1 MKKEIAKSLLSLK
14 TAIKKHSPEILVVA
28 GVIGV
33 VTSAVM
39 ACKATTKV
47 GEILDKTK
55 EDIEAIHKCEED
67 ESVKDQYSSED
78 AKKDL
83 AIVYVQTGVK
93 FAKLYGPSVVLGAL
107 SITSILASNNILRKR
122 NVALGAAYAAID
134 KGFKE
139 YRSRVIERFG
149 EEVDRELKYN
159 LKAKKFDETVID
171 EETGKEKKVKKNGF
185 VVSPAD
191 ISGYARFFEKYTQDE
206 DGNSI
211 LNPHW
216 ESNNEYNLMFIKA
229 QERYANDLLKAKK
242 RVFLNEVYE
251 MLGLPRTKAGQIVG
265 WVYDPENPYA
275 NRDSRFYQTLIYNG
289 SEWEGK
295 TVRFDINQPN
305 ANSARCGYGLKK
317 FIEEHV
323 GPDSDLYTGVY
334 AQDNDWPYF
343 RYAEIQL
350 NYAEAMNEALD
361 APDDNV
367 YDAVNDVRTRSGQP
381 SLPDG
386 LTKDEMRERIRNE
399 RRVELVLEE
408 HRFFDLRRWKDAAH
422 LRETVRGMT
431 VQYDETEDKFIY
443 TIVDI
448 EPRSFS
454 ETYYYL
460 PIPQSE
466 VEKNP
471 LLNS

>member
-1 MKKEIAKSLLSLK
+1 MKKAEIVKSMNGFLSK
-14 TAIKKHSPEILVVA
+14 TSFQLKKHSPEILVVA

-33 VTSAVM
+33 VTIAVM

-55 EDIEAIHKCEED
+55 EDVETIHKCEAD
-67 ESVKDQYSSED
+67 ESVKERYSSED
-78 AKKDL
+78 AQKDL
-83 AIVYVQTGVK
+83 AIVYVQTGMK
-93 FAKLYGPSVVLGAL
+93 FAKLYGPSVILGAL

-122 NVALGAAYAAID
+122 NVALSAAYAAID

-185 VVSPAD
+185 VVSPGD

-265 WVYDPENPYA
+265 WVYNPENSKGDNYIDFGLYSD
-275 NRDSRFYQTLIYNG
+275 NLSYSDYVNG
-289 SEWEGK
+289 
-295 TVRFDINQPN
+295 FDQAILLDFNVDGN
-305 ANSARCGYGLKK
+305 
-317 FIEEHV
+317 IW
-323 GPDSDLYTGVY
+323 DL
-334 AQDNDWPYF
+334 
-343 RYAEIQL
+343 
-350 NYAEAMNEALD
+350 M
-361 APDDNV
+361 
-367 YDAVNDVRTRSGQP
+367 
-381 SLPDG
+381 
-386 LTKDEMRERIRNE
+386 
-399 RRVELVLEE
+399 
-408 HRFFDLRRWKDAAH
+408 
-422 LRETVRGMT
+422 
-431 VQYDETEDKFIY
+431 
-443 TIVDI
+443 
-448 EPRSFS
+448 
-454 ETYYYL
+454 
-460 PIPQSE
+460 
-466 VEKNP
+466 
-471 LLNS
+471 

>member
-1 MKKEIAKSLLSLK
+1 MKKAEIVKSVNGLFSK
-14 TAIKKHSPEILVVA
+14 TSFQLKKHSPEILVVA

-47 GEILDKTK
+47 NEILDKTK
-55 EDIEAIHKCEED
+55 EDVEAIHKCEED
-67 ESVKDQYSSED
+67 ESMKEQYSSED

-83 AIVYVQTGVK
+83 TIVYAQTGVK

-139 YRSRVIERFG
+139 YRNRVIERFG
-149 EEVDRELKYN
+149 EE
-159 LKAKKFDETVID
+159 
-171 EETGKEKKVKKNGF
+171 VKKNGF

-242 RVFLNEVYE
+242 RVFLNDVYE

-265 WVYDPENPYA
+265 WVYDPESPKGDNYIDFGLYA
-275 NRDSRFYQTLIYNG
+275 DNLSYSDYVNG
-289 SEWEGK
+289 FDQAILLDFNVDGNIWE
-295 TVRFDINQPN
+295 
-305 ANSARCGYGLKK
+305 L
-317 FIEEHV
+317 
-323 GPDSDLYTGVY
+323 
-334 AQDNDWPYF
+334 
-343 RYAEIQL
+343 
-350 NYAEAMNEALD
+350 M
-361 APDDNV
+361 
-367 YDAVNDVRTRSGQP
+367 
-381 SLPDG
+381 
-386 LTKDEMRERIRNE
+386 
-399 RRVELVLEE
+399 
-408 HRFFDLRRWKDAAH
+408 
-422 LRETVRGMT
+422 
-431 VQYDETEDKFIY
+431 
-443 TIVDI
+443 
-448 EPRSFS
+448 
-454 ETYYYL
+454 
-460 PIPQSE
+460 
-466 VEKNP
+466 
-471 LLNS
+471 

>member
-1 MKKEIAKSLLSLK
+1 MKKAEIVKSMNGFLSK
-14 TAIKKHSPEILVVA
+14 TSFQLKKHSPEILVVA

-55 EDIEAIHKCEED
+55 EDVETIHKCEAD
-67 ESVKDQYSSED
+67 ESVKERYSSED
-78 AKKDL
+78 AQKDL
-83 AIVYVQTGVK
+83 AIVYVQTGMK
-93 FAKLYGPSVVLGAL
+93 FAKLYGPSVILGAL

-122 NVALGAAYAAID
+122 NVALSAAYAAID

-171 EETGKEKKVKKNGF
+171 EETGKEKKVKKN
-185 VVSPAD
+185 
-191 ISGYARFFEKYTQDE
+191 GYARFFEKYTQDE

-265 WVYDPENPYA
+265 WVYNPENSKGDNYIDFGLYSD
-275 NRDSRFYQTLIYNG
+275 NLSYSDYVNG
-289 SEWEGK
+289 
-295 TVRFDINQPN
+295 FDQAILLDFNVDGN
-305 ANSARCGYGLKK
+305 
-317 FIEEHV
+317 IW
-323 GPDSDLYTGVY
+323 DL
-334 AQDNDWPYF
+334 
-343 RYAEIQL
+343 
-350 NYAEAMNEALD
+350 M
-361 APDDNV
+361 
-367 YDAVNDVRTRSGQP
+367 
-381 SLPDG
+381 
-386 LTKDEMRERIRNE
+386 
-399 RRVELVLEE
+399 
-408 HRFFDLRRWKDAAH
+408 
-422 LRETVRGMT
+422 
-431 VQYDETEDKFIY
+431 
-443 TIVDI
+443 
-448 EPRSFS
+448 
-454 ETYYYL
+454 
-460 PIPQSE
+460 
-466 VEKNP
+466 
-471 LLNS
+471 